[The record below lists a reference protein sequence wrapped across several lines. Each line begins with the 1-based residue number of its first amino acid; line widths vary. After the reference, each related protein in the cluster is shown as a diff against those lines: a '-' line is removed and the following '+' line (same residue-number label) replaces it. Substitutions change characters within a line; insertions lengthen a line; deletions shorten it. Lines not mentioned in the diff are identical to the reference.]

1 VSISVGRKPVLFGF
15 SLAATCPCLPL
26 FALACRRL
34 LKLSFDRRIHMAKF
48 LRIGV
53 HQSNVSGY
61 TSKAWCVRRAGSTI
75 FLKWGAVEVRGVGD
89 GRKIF
94 WALPPREKTIP
105 CGTVE
110 RAKDYAKSAIAR
122 RRNHRYEPLAGT
134 IVIRRRPAEH
144 GPDLEQVLA
153 TILFIDIVRSTEK
166 AARLGDSRW
175 TQVMNHYYA
184 VVRKELKALRGK
196 EVVTTGD
203 GLLATFSAPAAGV
216 RCATAIC
223 AAVRT
228 LGLEIRAGLHAGE
241 YKVSGPEVFGLAF
254 HIGARVAAKAR
265 AGEVLVSSAVKD
277 LMVQSGIRFKD
288 RGVHKLKGVPERWRL
303 YRVEH

>member
-1 VSISVGRKPVLFGF
+1 MYDYV
-15 SLAATCPCLPL
+15 LPL
-26 FALACRRL
+26 IGPNG
-34 LKLSFDRRIHMAKF
+34 LSIGRTQMPKF

-61 TSKAWCVRRAGSTI
+61 TSKAWCVRRVGSTV
-75 FLKWGAVEVRGVGD
+75 FLKWGAVEVHGAGD
-89 GRKIF
+89 GRKIY
-94 WALPPREKTIP
+94 WTLPRAKTVR
-105 CGTVE
+105 CGTVQ
-110 RAKDYAKSAIAR
+110 RAKDYAKTAIAR
-122 RRNHRYEPLAGT
+122 RRNHRYEPLAGN
-134 IVIRRRPAEH
+134 IAIRRRPADR
-144 GPDLEQVLA
+144 GDGLEQALA
-153 TILFIDIVRSTEK
+153 TILFVDIVRSTEK

-184 VVRKELKALRGK
+184 AVRRELKTLRGK

-203 GLLATFSAPAAGV
+203 GLLATFGAPAAGV
-216 RCATAIC
+216 RCATAIRE
-223 AAVRT
+223 AVRT

-241 YKVSGPEVFGLAF
+241 YKVSGAEVFGLAF

-277 LMVQSGIRFKD
+277 LMSQSGIRFKD
-288 RGVHKLKGVPERWRL
+288 RGVHQLKGVPKRWRL

>member
-1 VSISVGRKPVLFGF
+1 MP
-15 SLAATCPCLPL
+15 
-26 FALACRRL
+26 
-34 LKLSFDRRIHMAKF
+34 KF

-61 TSKAWCVRRAGSTI
+61 TSKAWCVRRVGSTV

-89 GRKIF
+89 GRKVY
-94 WALPPREKTIP
+94 WTLPPRAKTIR
-105 CGTVE
+105 CSTVQ

-122 RRNHRYEPLAGT
+122 RRNHRYELLVGNIA
-134 IVIRRRPAEH
+134 IRRRSADRSAE
-144 GPDLEQVLA
+144 LEQALA
-153 TILFIDIVRSTEK
+153 TILFVDIVRSTEK

-184 VVRKELKALRGK
+184 AVRRELKTLRGK

-203 GLLATFSAPAAGV
+203 GLLATFSAPVSGV
-216 RCATAIC
+216 RCATAIRE
-223 AAVRT
+223 AVRT
-228 LGLEIRAGLHAGE
+228 LGLEIRVGLHAGE
-241 YKVSGPEVFGLAF
+241 YKVSGTEVVGLAF

-277 LMVQSGIRFKD
+277 LMSQSGIRFKD
-288 RGVHKLKGVPERWRL
+288 RGVHHLKGVPERWHL
-303 YRVEH
+303 YRVER